1 MGNREHPRLYAQAR
15 LISCSTQLC
24 VTLED
29 WEEYIEQLATSKHQN
44 EKVFHKYLVKDV
56 LPAIRDDVEVWAMF

>member
-1 MGNREHPRLYAQAR
+1 MGNGEHQRNYAPTR
-15 LISCSTQLC
+15 LISDSTQLC

-29 WEEYIEQLATSKHQN
+29 WEEYIEQLSTSKHQN

-56 LPAIRDDVEVWAMF
+56 LPAIRDDVEV